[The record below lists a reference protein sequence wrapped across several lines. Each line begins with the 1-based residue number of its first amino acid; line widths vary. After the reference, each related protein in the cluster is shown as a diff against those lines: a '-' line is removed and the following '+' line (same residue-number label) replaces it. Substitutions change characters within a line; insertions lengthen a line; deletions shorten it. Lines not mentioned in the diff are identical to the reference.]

1 MAEQRGNSRP
11 GGTRLAWRAIAV
23 VALATLSWACRR
35 SGGEASS
42 ASPPI
47 ALRVGISELSATNPI
62 AGLRQFFPLLT
73 QENLARTAEDGR
85 MQPLVA
91 EGWTTGKGGRSL
103 LVKIRPKVTFH
114 DGYPLDAEA
123 LAKILP
129 DSLKNFMGPVFSDVE
144 EISAVG
150 KDTVEIVFRQ
160 ASPFNVETLETP
172 IQRAGTPPLG
182 TGPYI
187 ATPGSMTA
195 FDANTSYYLGKPEIK
210 HIDVTTYPTVRAAWA
225 ELLRDRIDML
235 WEVGP
240 DAVDSMTS
248 SSSVAMFTYTR
259 RYQFV
264 LAFNPS
270 ASAVRSREVRSG
282 LNAAIDRDRLVKNA
296 LNGHGVASVGMV
308 WPQHWAF
315 ENNRPKLSFDPKA
328 ANEALNRGRANTS
341 DRIHFTCLVPPDALN
356 ERVGLEV
363 KRQFEEF
370 GVDMALEEVTQERL
384 MERLGKGDY
393 EATLFEF
400 ISGPT
405 LFRPYLLWLSDGPIN
420 FGHFGGRNIDKAL
433 NAVRFSGSEADY
445 RAAVSNLNQVFS
457 EDPPAVFLAWQE
469 RARAVSK
476 RFSVPSEPGRDILGT
491 LRLWK
496 PAADTR
502 QASRN

>member
-1 MAEQRGNSRP
+1 
-11 GGTRLAWRAIAV
+11 
-23 VALATLSWACRR
+23 
-35 SGGEASS
+35 
-42 ASPPI
+42 
-47 ALRVGISELSATNPI
+47 
-62 AGLRQFFPLLT
+62 
-73 QENLARTAEDGR
+73 
-85 MQPLVA
+85 MQPLLA
-91 EGWTTGKGGRSL
+91 EGWTTGRNGRSL
-103 LVKIRPKVTFH
+103 LVKLRPKVAFH
-114 DGYPLDAEA
+114 DGYPLDVDA
-123 LAKILP
+123 LAKILS

-144 EISAVG
+144 EIRAVG

-160 ASPFNVETLETP
+160 ASPFNLETLETP

-225 ELLRDRIDML
+225 EMLRDRIDML

-240 DAVDSMTS
+240 DAMDSMTS
-248 SSSVAMFTYTR
+248 SNSVAMFTYTR
-259 RYQFV
+259 KGYQFA

-270 ASAVRSREVRSG
+270 ASAVRSKDIRTG
-282 LNAAIDRDRLVKNA
+282 LNAAIDRDALVRNA
-296 LNGHGVASVGMV
+296 LNGHGVASVGMI
-308 WPQHWAF
+308 WPQHWALQ
-315 ENNRPKLSFDPKA
+315 NNRPKPAFDPKA
-328 ANEALNRGRANTS
+328 ATDALNRVKAKSS

-356 ERVGLEV
+356 ERVALEV
-363 KRQFEEF
+363 KRQFEAV
-370 GVDMALEEVTQERL
+370 GVDMAVEELTQEQL
-384 MERLGKGDY
+384 IERLNKSNY

-405 LFRPYLLWLSDGPIN
+405 LFRPYTVWHSDAPTN
-420 FGHFGGRNIDKAL
+420 FGHFGGRDIDKAL
-433 NAVRFSGSEADY
+433 DAIRFSGSDDDY
-445 RAAVSNLNQVFS
+445 RAAVANLNRTFS

-496 PAADTR
+496 PAADSR